1 MLEAVPRALA
11 APAQFPITIQSRAFP
26 LRLSWDILSQD
37 PKRYSLKT
45 GASNGSG
52 EVRMTG
58 KGRASVSTAVYE
70 IALTV
75 APPAPDRY
83 LLQQNYPNPFN
94 PVTTIPFGVPR
105 RATLTLKI
113 FNILGEVVS
122 VLVRNQEYDAGYY
135 DVSFDASR
143 LASGV
148 YYYEL
153 AAREKEETQSEFRQV
168 KKLLLLR

>member
-1 MLEAVPRALA
+1 
-11 APAQFPITIQSRAFP
+11 
-26 LRLSWDILSQD
+26 
-37 PKRYSLKT
+37 
-45 GASNGSG
+45 
-52 EVRMTG
+52 MTG
-58 KGRASVSTAVYE
+58 KGRTIVNAALSELT
-70 IALTV
+70 LTV

-94 PVTTIPFGVPR
+94 PTTTIPFGVPR

-122 VLVRNQEYDAGYY
+122 VLVLNQEYDAGYY

-153 AAREKEETQSEFRQV
+153 AARESEGTQSEFRQV
-168 KKLLLLR
+168 KKLLLLK